1 MAYVCEVCGKGRVM
15 GYSVSHAHNKTKRP
29 FYPNLKS
36 VKAVVNKRTQR
47 MMVCTRCIRSGW
59 VKKAV

>member
-1 MAYVCEVCGKGRVM
+1 M
-15 GYSVSHAHNKTKRP
+15 GFRVSHAHNKSKRP

-36 VKAVVNKRTQR
+36 VKTLSDQTTRRIKA
-47 MMVCTRCIRSGW
+47 CTRCIRSGW

>member
-1 MAYVCEVCGKGRVM
+1 MAYVCEICGKGRTM
-15 GYSVSHAHNKTKRP
+15 GMRVSHAHNKTKRA

-36 VKAVVNKRTQR
+36 VKAIVDNTTRRIKT
-47 MMVCTRCIRSGW
+47 CTRCIRSGW